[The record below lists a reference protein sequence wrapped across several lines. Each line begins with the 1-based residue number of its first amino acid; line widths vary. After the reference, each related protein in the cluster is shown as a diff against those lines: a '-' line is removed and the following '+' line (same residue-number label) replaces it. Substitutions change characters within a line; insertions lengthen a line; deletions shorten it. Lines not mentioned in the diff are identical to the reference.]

1 MAQPEVHRGEDVGKH
16 LLPDIIYSKGPASG
30 TEMPVEAPPPD
41 DLPPP
46 SVPPE
51 DPALKSTSSEAVLL
65 QPGAKSR
72 APCAVAL
79 CYIDW
84 LHIHPNESLAL
95 RVLLLR

>member
-16 LLPDIIYSKGPASG
+16 LLPGIYSKGSASG

-51 DPALKSTSSEAVLL
+51 DPAPKSTSSEAVL
-65 QPGAKSR
+65 QPGAKPR

-79 CYIDW
+79 CYICFT
-84 LHIHPNESLAL
+84 STSSG
-95 RVLLLR
+95 